1 MHAFEQDEVTHLRQY
16 LSNQPTPSNTDQIS
30 LPPPLVSLL
39 LPHIKDRSSAATG
52 PTSSTITAALTQRV
66 KVLQEENDELYELLK
81 IGETGRLKEDA
92 RSLRRVVQKLEG
104 ALRGAS
110 LSARILHLPKLY

>member
-1 MHAFEQDEVTHLRQY
+1 MQDEVTHLRQY
-16 LSNQPTPSNTDQIS
+16 LATQPNPSSADQIS

-39 LPHIKDRSSAATG
+39 LPHIKDSSSAATG
-52 PTSSTITAALTQRV
+52 TSSNTTIAALTQRI

-81 IGETGRLKEDA
+81 SGETGRLKEDA

-104 ALRGAS
+104 ALTGTPRRRS
-110 LSARILHLPKLY
+110 Y